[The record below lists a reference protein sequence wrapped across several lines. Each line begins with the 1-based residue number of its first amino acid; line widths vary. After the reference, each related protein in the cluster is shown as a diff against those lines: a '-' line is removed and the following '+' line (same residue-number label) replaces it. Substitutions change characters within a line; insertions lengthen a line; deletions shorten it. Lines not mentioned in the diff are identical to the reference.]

1 MWFHV
6 RLLENC
12 NLRCVSCYAKDHD
25 RSADWRMDFS
35 LFKDVLQVIK
45 QVKKNEHN
53 MSVIYLSGGEPLLHP
68 DFFDFLEYCFSQFDR
83 VSILT
88 NGILVKKYIRELL
101 PYREKLCVQ
110 VSLDGDEAIN
120 NLIRGKGVY
129 AKVVEA
135 LTILN
140 KNQLKHW
147 ISYTVSQ
154 LNKDCYKDILTV
166 AKKTCSYFNNVT
178 PYVGDAEQMLDYF
191 EWKEFKYNYEKY
203 GRELGM
209 EMSHGPN
216 CCGFNYHCGAFFGGV
231 TINPDGT
238 LAGCARIN
246 NIKGYYYNMSNLI
259 LSSPLSIAETCMKA
273 KWGAI
278 NNFDFITRLE

>member
-6 RLLENC
+6 RLLEKC
-12 NLRCVSCYAKDHD
+12 NLKCVSCYAQNRD
-25 RSADWRMDFS
+25 RSEMMDFP
-35 LFKDVLQVIK
+35 LFKDILITIK
-45 QVKKNEHN
+45 QVKQNEQK

-68 DFFDFLEYCFSQFDR
+68 SFFQFLEYCFSQFDR

-88 NGILVKKYIRELL
+88 NGLLVKKFIHELL

-110 VSLDGDEAIN
+110 VSLDGDEKIN
-120 NLIRGKGVY
+120 NSIRGSRVY

-135 LTILN
+135 LTILDEY
-140 KNQLKHW
+140 QIRHW

-154 LNKDCYKDILTV
+154 LNKHCYRDILRV
-166 AKKTCSYFNNVT
+166 AQGTHSYFNNVT
-178 PYVGDAEQMLDYF
+178 PYVGNPEQMLDYF
-191 EWKEFKYNYEKY
+191 EWKEFKYHYEKY
-203 GRELGM
+203 TRDLGL

-246 NIKGYYYNMSNLI
+246 NTRGHYQEMNQFFLT
-259 LSSPLSIAETCMKA
+259 SPLSITETCMKA
-273 KWGAI
+273 KWGTI
-278 NNFDFITRLE
+278 NHFDLITRLE